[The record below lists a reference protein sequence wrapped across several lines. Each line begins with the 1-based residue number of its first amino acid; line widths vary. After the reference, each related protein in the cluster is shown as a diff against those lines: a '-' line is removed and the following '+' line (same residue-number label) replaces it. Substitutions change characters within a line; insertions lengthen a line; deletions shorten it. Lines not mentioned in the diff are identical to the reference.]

1 MNQVLIEALLQKF
14 GHQVTIV
21 NNGRE
26 AVETVRHG
34 TFDLI
39 LMDMEMPVM
48 DGPTATRAIRAL
60 GGRLRTIPIVALSAN
75 AMDTEIARCRAAG
88 MNAHVAKPIHQAT
101 LLRTLEEWIGVAAA
115 APATGPVLDDSK
127 FVELER
133 LLGHER
139 VKEFADELR
148 DRLQRFGSGLS
159 GAVDRAKLE
168 IEAHDMVSAAG
179 NFGFDE
185 MMGRARALMTSL
197 RNGVDDVDALTA
209 AARDAATRALT
220 ALEERY
226 PAAAGARAAR

>member
-1 MNQVLIEALLQKF
+1 
-14 GHQVTIV
+14 
-21 NNGRE
+21 
-26 AVETVRHG
+26 
-34 TFDLI
+34 
-39 LMDMEMPVM
+39 
-48 DGPTATRAIRAL
+48 
-60 GGRLRTIPIVALSAN
+60 RTIPIVALSAN

-101 LLRTLEEWIGVAAA
+101 LLRTLEEWIGVAA
-115 APATGPVLDDSK
+115 PATGPVLDDSK

-148 DRLQRFGSGLS
+148 DRLQRFAAGLS
-159 GAVDRAKLE
+159 GTADRAKLE

-197 RNGVDDVDALTA
+197 RNGLDDIDALIA

-226 PAAAGARAAR
+226 PAAAGARATR